1 MKGNRNKLVLLIILC
16 IVFLFSESG
25 ICLITGERGS
35 RPIEDRGWPA
45 GSTQVAN
52 LPSRLGYW
60 EGPPFGG
67 GEYHFLYRCQNTD
80 EFNEAMRTFANVQAS
95 KLELVVHNGPE
106 YSFWLKEENE
116 PLSAPDNRVDWTFTI
131 WNPQNWNHLNN
142 TSRTIYRL
150 PDSDI
155 QKPVPR
161 AKKPVP
167 APKVDVYIG
176 GNCPIIWKDVKMP
189 KKLTV
194 IDKSP
199 GSVNAKLIDTGLI
212 RGKVFDRRTKKPI
225 AAATLV
231 LLNQV
236 EIREASESAR
246 ATSRSVDYDWKKL
259 MQNTTGTDGS
269 CQIEKIPLGIYKIHI
284 TAEGYAPV
292 ELERYDNRIPEIY
305 EFEVCLSKAGNMKGI
320 VVDTSGKPLGGV
332 AVSARDFVGVD
343 GNEYPFWTE
352 SPVVTDKLG
361 RFSIEDLPEGFA
373 GIRCNAAGFHQKN
386 SIFEMYPI
394 PSDKLKLI
402 MEGTGTV
409 RGKVLTEKG
418 NIPSG
423 QIVLEIE
430 TPGEEKIGK
439 WGYSGYLGKDGTF
452 NISGIPPGEYII
464 TTRPNPSSANYKPY
478 KQKIVI
484 EPGKTYEIEILHV
497 E

>member
-1 MKGNRNKLVLLIILC
+1 
-16 IVFLFSESG
+16 
-25 ICLITGERGS
+25 
-35 RPIEDRGWPA
+35 
-45 GSTQVAN
+45 
-52 LPSRLGYW
+52 
-60 EGPPFGG
+60 
-67 GEYHFLYRCQNTD
+67 
-80 EFNEAMRTFANVQAS
+80 
-95 KLELVVHNGPE
+95 
-106 YSFWLKEENE
+106 
-116 PLSAPDNRVDWTFTI
+116 
-131 WNPQNWNHLNN
+131 
-142 TSRTIYRL
+142 
-150 PDSDI
+150 
-155 QKPVPR
+155 
-161 AKKPVP
+161 
-167 APKVDVYIG
+167 
-176 GNCPIIWKDVKMP
+176 
-189 KKLTV
+189 
-194 IDKSP
+194 
-199 GSVNAKLIDTGLI
+199 
-212 RGKVFDRRTKKPI
+212 
-225 AAATLV
+225 
-231 LLNQV
+231 
-236 EIREASESAR
+236 
-246 ATSRSVDYDWKKL
+246 

>member
-1 MKGNRNKLVLLIILC
+1 MKRKKITTAYIIA
-16 IVFLFSESG
+16 G
-25 ICLITGERGS
+25 ICGLLTFAQPALCLIEVGGNE
-35 RPIEDRGWPA
+35 PMQDHGWPA
-45 GSTQVAN
+45 GSVELAN
-52 LPSRLGYW
+52 LPTRVSW
-60 EGPPFGG
+60 WAGPPFGTG
-67 GEYHFLYRCQNTD
+67 SMYEFQYNCEKTSQ
-80 EFNEAMRTFANVQAS
+80 FNEALTAFAVIPAS
-95 KLELVVHNGPE
+95 RLELVVHNGPKID
-106 YSFWLKEENE
+106 WL
-116 PLSAPDNRVDWTFTI
+116 NREQQKRIDWTFTI
-131 WNPQNWNHLNN
+131 WNPQDWDHMNN
-142 TSRTIYRL
+142 TSRAIYRL

-167 APKVDVYIG
+167 APRVDVYIG
-176 GNCPIIWKDVKMP
+176 GDYPIVWEQVKVP
-189 KKLTV
+189 KKLVV
-194 IDKSP
+194 IDKRP

-212 RGKVFDRRTKKPI
+212 RGKVFDRRTKKPL
-225 AAATLV
+225 AAATIV

-236 EIREASESAR
+236 ETLEASESAR

-259 MQNTTGTDGS
+259 MQNTTGADGS

-284 TAEGYAPV
+284 TAEGCAPV

-409 RGKVLTEKG
+409 RGKVVTEKG

-452 NISGIPPGEYII
+452 NISGIPPDEYII
-464 TTRPNPSSANYKPY
+464 TTRPNPSSSNYKPNQ
-478 KQKIVI
+478 QKIVI

>member
-1 MKGNRNKLVLLIILC
+1 MNSKGKIVSFLGILGVIVLLSDVAMPLII
-16 IVFLFSESG
+16 FGGSE
-25 ICLITGERGS
+25 R
-35 RPIEDRGWPA
+35 IEDRGWPS
-45 GSTQVAN
+45 GCVEMAN
-52 LPSRLGYW
+52 LATRFGWW
-60 EGPPFGG
+60 EGPPFGTG
-67 GEYHFLYRCQNTD
+67 SMYEFQYNCEKTSQ
-80 EFNEAMRTFANVQAS
+80 FNEALTAFAVIPAS
-95 KLELVVHNGPE
+95 RLELVVHNGPKID
-106 YSFWLKEENE
+106 WLNREQQK
-116 PLSAPDNRVDWTFTI
+116 RVDWTFTI
-131 WNPQNWNHLNN
+131 WNPQDWGHLNN
-142 TSRTIYRL
+142 TSRAIYRL

-167 APKVDVYIG
+167 APRVDVYIG
-176 GNCPIIWKDVKMP
+176 GDCPIVWKEVKIP
-189 KKLTV
+189 QKLTV
-194 IDKSP
+194 IDKRP
-199 GSVNAKLIDTGLI
+199 GSVDAKLIDTGLI
-212 RGKVFDRRTKKPI
+212 RGKVFERRTKKPI
-225 AAATLV
+225 AAATIV

-236 EIREASESAR
+236 ETREASESAR
-246 ATSRSVDYDWKKL
+246 ATSRPVDYEWKKL
-259 MQNTTGTDGS
+259 TQNTTGADGS

-284 TAEGYAPV
+284 TTEGYAPV

-305 EFEVCLSKAGNMKGI
+305 EFNVGLSKAGSIKGT
-320 VVDTSGKPLGGV
+320 VVDTAGKPLGGV
-332 AVSARDFVGVD
+332 AVSARDFVGTD

-373 GIRCNAAGFHQKN
+373 GIRCNAAGLYHKW

-409 RGKVLTEKG
+409 RGKVVTEKG
-418 NIPSG
+418 KIPSG